1 MLKALF
7 RHSFWNAV
15 ATFSYQGS
23 TFVSNFLVI
32 KLLDHTE
39 YGKVSLIN
47 FTAFYAANI
56 LQFGVG
62 STVSRFVARYLDDQT
77 RMSAVLWF
85 CGIFSLVSGFVGLFV
100 LASTAGFVANHIFT
114 EPTLAWPLAI
124 ASLSVPGLV
133 GAIYFNGLLQGLHG
147 FRALALSSAISGIL
161 FIGIV
166 AAGAWTG
173 SLTGAVLGFVCGAVV
188 RSGILAA
195 AAFVVLRDKWR
206 SSRQDVIGE
215 WKRGEIRG
223 FQVPAGLAG
232 FLTLPTLWLMPTIL
246 AHETQNF
253 ADVGSYSVILML
265 KSIVILPAWV
275 VALALQPSLERASA
289 SNLPQTATRIFHTAL
304 AVSATIVIILAT
316 FVLIFA
322 GDLMMAFG
330 KGFAVESAELQLMMI
345 AAIAEGFALTFYM
358 RIQMAGRMWSV
369 IFAAL
374 LPRDAVMLVIVVVMA
389 PHYGLRGAIVAHSV
403 GAIVNLAGAYW
414 LSVRSVRGLRPVG
427 VN

>member
-1 MLKALF
+1 MLKVLF

-39 YGKVSLIN
+39 YGKLSLVN
-47 FTAFYAANI
+47 FTAFYAANL

-62 STVSRFVARYLDDQT
+62 STVSRFVARNLEDRT
-77 RMSAVLWF
+77 RMPAILWL
-85 CGIFSLVSGFVGLFV
+85 CGIFSLLSSLVGLFV
-100 LASTAGFVANHIFT
+100 IASTAGFVANHIFT
-114 EPTLAWPLAI
+114 EPSMAWPLAI

-161 FIGIV
+161 FMGIV
-166 AAGAWTG
+166 VAGAWTG
-173 SLTGAVLGFVCGAVV
+173 TLTGAVMGFVCGAVV
-188 RSGILAA
+188 RSAIMGGAA
-195 AAFVVLRDKWR
+195 LFLLRYQWR
-206 SSRQDVIGE
+206 SSRQDVICE

-246 AHETQNF
+246 AHEMQNF

-265 KSIVILPAWV
+265 KTMVVLPAWV
-275 VALALQPSLERASA
+275 VALALQPSLERAWA
-289 SNLPQTATRIFHTAL
+289 SNQPQTATRIFRTAL
-304 AVSATIVIILAT
+304 AAGATTVIALATIV
-316 FVLIFA
+316 VIFA
-322 GDLMMAFG
+322 ADLMTVFG
-330 KGFAVESAELQLMMI
+330 KGYAAESAELQLMMI
-345 AAIAEGFALTFYM
+345 AAIPEAFALTCYM

-374 LPRDAVMLVIVVVMA
+374 LPRDAVMLIVVVVMA
-389 PHYGLRGAIVAHSV
+389 PQYGLRGAIVAHAV
-403 GAIVNLAGAYW
+403 GAIVNLVGAYW
-414 LSVRSVRGLRPVG
+414 LSVRSVRG
-427 VN
+427 